1 MKILKVVDF
10 SEWNIIA
17 YQALHL
23 AIELKKKGDAVSVLC
38 PQGSRLYAEC
48 IKNQIFV
55 NYLDFLF
62 KFGVIKDKDYDIIHF
77 YGSKSFSN
85 LTYKFA
91 GKDRK
96 IVFSHM
102 KFLNKNVSKFKGI
115 ARYVDKF
122 IVPSQSFYDNL
133 REIAIAEKKIFIIS
147 PAIKLT
153 RWESAMRVKSMMF
166 MARPYQII
174 SVSMDK
180 SLKEQT
186 FFLKIAKRIMEVF
199 PEDVLFTLLGNTS
212 ASLRDIAR
220 EMEVSSKINILAN
233 RKDVPELMAIAHVFV
248 KTTFIDSLSLSVI
261 EAQASGIPCI
271 IPRLKG
277 LSDFTLDGKNGI
289 LVEPGNIN
297 SYANAIIKILKDSK
311 LTSEISKFAFD
322 YIDNNMATDISANLL
337 SSVYED
343 VLSN

>member
-1 MKILKVVDF
+1 
-10 SEWNIIA
+10 
-17 YQALHL
+17 
-23 AIELKKKGDAVSVLC
+23 
-38 PQGSRLYAEC
+38 
-48 IKNQIFV
+48 
-55 NYLDFLF
+55 
-62 KFGVIKDKDYDIIHF
+62 
-77 YGSKSFSN
+77 
-85 LTYKFA
+85 
-91 GKDRK
+91 
-96 IVFSHM
+96 
-102 KFLNKNVSKFKGI
+102 
-115 ARYVDKF
+115 
-122 IVPSQSFYDNL
+122 
-133 REIAIAEKKIFIIS
+133 
-147 PAIKLT
+147 
-153 RWESAMRVKSMMF
+153 MRVKSMMF
-166 MARPYQII
+166 KARPYQII

-212 ASLRDIAR
+212 AKLRDIAR
-220 EMEVSSKINILAN
+220 EMQVSSKVNILAN